1 MAPAGM
7 GNSYLWADY
16 RAVAEAEVESHHSVN
31 AAIAWVASV
40 RGEGPSLFGR
50 LSKLPVGEI
59 NRVDRGSGLFLVGF
73 ICIRRRIPKHREWRT
88 VYGPRRDDSN
98 DYVDGTGEA
107 ADFPAAGAA

>member
-1 MAPAGM
+1 MNLRPLFRSTSTCPQKIVGSGNTSVSTMAPAGM

-73 ICIRRRIPKHREWRT
+73 ICIRRRIPK
-88 VYGPRRDDSN
+88 
-98 DYVDGTGEA
+98 
-107 ADFPAAGAA
+107 

>member
-1 MAPAGM
+1 M
-7 GNSYLWADY
+7 
-16 RAVAEAEVESHHSVN
+16 
-31 AAIAWVASV
+31 
-40 RGEGPSLFGR
+40 GR
-50 LSKLPVGEI
+50 LTLNVLLSFAQFEREVILHAAMATDTSGRKIRGVVKIRPDS
-59 NRVDRGSGLFLVGF
+59 NFWGSGLFLVGF